1 MEKSEVMAL
10 VPRCLAG
17 DEEAREALVLAVQN
31 RVFYHCKKML
41 KNEDDALDAT
51 QEILITML
59 TKLDTLKEPAA
70 FGGWLSAMTA
80 NYCRNVLR
88 RSGREIPIPEDEE
101 GNSMLDTIE
110 APDEQEVP
118 DKALDS
124 AESRRMIVELID
136 ALPEAQRLCV
146 LMYYYDEMGVKAIAE
161 ALGTSEGTVKSRL
174 NYARKAI
181 KEGVER
187 YAAQGVK
194 LYGLAPLPFL
204 VYILKQDAL
213 LGGLTAAQSSACAQA
228 ALAGSSAA
236 LAGAA
241 GGAAAG
247 AGTTAAVGTTTAA
260 GTAGGAGAAVS
271 GAAAGG
277 TAASAGT
284 GNALTA
290 MLLTH
295 KGIAAAVAGV
305 VLTGAIGGT
314 VLLSQPKQP
323 AEEPQPPAIEVV
335 GPLPDPDPEP
345 VVEPEPE
352 PTVEPEPVTE
362 PEPEPEPEPTV
373 EPEPEPEPEPQPE
386 PEPEPEPETPTT
398 RTPGIAFSSMAMV
411 TYPTTRYYSL
421 SVFDLSTGRTIP
433 VEEVTYTSET
443 PDLVQI
449 MDNKAGFMG
458 MGKEGTGYITASWN
472 GYTTRSRIE
481 FVDSENSISLDCVGS
496 YVSPG
501 QTTTITLYDYSV
513 SRFGDGY
520 TVEWTVDHPDV
531 VKLESFTTSKGEYA
545 VRATSLKHGM
555 AVVTCT
561 VTWPD
566 GTVRKQYSTIGVV
579 YD

>member
-290 MLLTH
+290 MLLAH

-335 GPLPDPDPEP
+335 GPLP
-345 VVEPEPE
+345 
-352 PTVEPEPVTE
+352 E
-362 PEPEPEPEPTV
+362 PEPEPEP
-373 EPEPEPEPEPQPE
+373 PQ
-386 PEPEPEPETPTT
+386 
-398 RTPGIAFSSMAMV
+398 RTGIVNSELATIMWPGYSMDVPSMYDAATMEEIPYKEIVWSS
-411 TYPTTRYYSL
+411 
-421 SVFDLSTGRTIP
+421 
-433 VEEVTYTSET
+433 EN

-449 MDNKAGFMG
+449 ENYKIIPQD
-458 MGKEGTGYITASWN
+458 KEGTAFINASWN
-472 GYTTRSRIE
+472 GYTSRCRIE
-481 FVDSENSISLDCVGS
+481 IVERSDTISLDAKLIIHTLGNDFRLR
-496 YVSPG
+496 
-501 QTTTITLYDYSV
+501 LYDYTV
-513 SRFGDGY
+513 SPFGDGY
-520 TVEWTVDHPDV
+520 TVDWAVSDSNILSIEPQMTAD
-531 VKLESFTTSKGEYA
+531 GEYA
-545 VRATSLKHGM
+545 VRVYLKEVGS
-555 AVVTCT
+555 AFVSCT

-566 GTVRKQYSTIGVV
+566 GTTRSACCNVVVRPAR
-579 YD
+579 